1 MSRVIKPDVQIQFQ
15 PIKYIKRT
23 PENEHHFKGVPKK
36 YKVKT
41 IENGEVNFYK
51 SGLEV

>member
-1 MSRVIKPDVQIQFQ
+1 MTRRIKPDVQIKLQ
-15 PIKYIKRT
+15 PMEYIKRT
-23 PENEHHFKGVPKK
+23 PENEHHFNGVPKK

-41 IENGEVNFYK
+41 IENGEVNYYK

>member
-1 MSRVIKPDVQIQFQ
+1 MTRRIKPDVQVKLQ
-15 PIKYIKRT
+15 PMEYIKRT
-23 PENEHHFKGVPKK
+23 PETEHHFKGVAKK

-41 IENGEVNFYK
+41 IESGEVNYYK

>member
-1 MSRVIKPDVQIQFQ
+1 MERRIKSDVQIKLQ
-15 PIKYIKRT
+15 PMEYIKRT
-23 PENEHHFKGVPKK
+23 TKTEHHFKGIPKK

-41 IENGEVNFYK
+41 IENGEVNYYK